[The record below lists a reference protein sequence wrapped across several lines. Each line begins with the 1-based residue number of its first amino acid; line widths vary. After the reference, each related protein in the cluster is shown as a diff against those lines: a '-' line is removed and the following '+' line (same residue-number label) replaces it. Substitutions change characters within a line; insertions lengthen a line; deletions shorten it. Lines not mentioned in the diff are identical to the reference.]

1 MNSLNNWNNMDTNN
15 FNELIKPFFWIEH
28 ENSVSVCLNVGEYKA
43 EIFQERED
51 EGFEGN
57 GYDWGALAKVFLEE
71 QKTELIEI
79 IKFDPEADMFCV
91 YSSNPDALKSFII
104 AFKETCENET
114 LIQDL
119 FLRAE
124 LD

>member
-1 MNSLNNWNNMDTNN
+1 M
-15 FNELIKPFFWIEH
+15 
-28 ENSVSVCLNVGEYKA
+28 
-43 EIFQERED
+43 
-51 EGFEGN
+51 
-57 GYDWGALAKVFLEE
+57 GALAKVFLEE

-119 FLRAE
+119 SEAYYKLAIKQPHFKCGYFIDKSYLTLSIFVQIYYFCIFKNVGVEFRH
-124 LD
+124 LQ

>member
-1 MNSLNNWNNMDTNN
+1 M
-15 FNELIKPFFWIEH
+15 FW
-28 ENSVSVCLNVGEYKA
+28 NVGEYKA
-43 EIFQERED
+43 EIFQARED